1 MPAQVPFLARWTFHA
16 AATKYFYKKNKID
29 DPEVDLELANPL
41 ICNKYFIDQQHSRVV
56 TSDAATSGILWIM
69 DCIFLE
75 NIFLSHFF
83 IINYCSTK
91 QEQINSGRRK
101 YLKLFKN
108 WSIKIIK
115 NLINQSCS
123 PVYCLQRNI
132 KTGKFKK
139 TFSSAEDFSK
149 YNSYK
154 WVWVIYILVP
164 SLDCRRLR
172 KEIVLRFTD
181 IIVFNDSNFYHY
193 VMLCNCLISTHGT
206 SATHTTY
213 TSFWIP
219 ILGNQYPCLLKANLL
234 RDFNF
239 KAMFKINSSW
249 KYQELRK
256 IFLQKLLGAIHIW
269 HSHILSHPAK

>member
-108 WSIKIIK
+108 
-115 NLINQSCS
+115 
-123 PVYCLQRNI
+123 
-132 KTGKFKK
+132 
-139 TFSSAEDFSK
+139 
-149 YNSYK
+149 
-154 WVWVIYILVP
+154 
-164 SLDCRRLR
+164 
-172 KEIVLRFTD
+172 
-181 IIVFNDSNFYHY
+181 
-193 VMLCNCLISTHGT
+193 
-206 SATHTTY
+206 
-213 TSFWIP
+213 
-219 ILGNQYPCLLKANLL
+219 
-234 RDFNF
+234 
-239 KAMFKINSSW
+239 
-249 KYQELRK
+249 
-256 IFLQKLLGAIHIW
+256 
-269 HSHILSHPAK
+269 